1 MFYRHVTP
9 SAILALSLALLLTA
23 CGESNRYIA
32 PPPPKVMVA
41 HPEQKPVIRYLEATG
56 NAASVNMADLV
67 ARVPG
72 FVQTINYQDGQPV
85 KKGDLLFTI
94 EPEPYKVKLEQA
106 KAAETGAEATLKSN
120 EASYQRQ
127 ADLLSR
133 QTASQAAYDQALAA
147 RDSSKSA
154 LDQAKANTELSKINY
169 DYTQV
174 TAPFDGIVTARQVSI
189 GEYVGGSATPT
200 VLATIVQHDPIWVN
214 FNVSEKDVLDVR
226 ATLAQR
232 GVRVEDLRNVPVEVG
247 LQSEEGYPHHGT
259 LDYVAPTVN
268 QSTGTLAARA
278 IFQNP
283 TRVLLPGYF
292 VRVRIPR
299 GDPAPALLVPDVALG
314 SDQGGRY
321 LLVIN
326 KDNQVEQRK
335 VELGV
340 LVGAMRVIAKGI
352 AADDRI
358 IVSGLLRAVPGQK
371 VDPQMEAAPQQNS
384 AH

>member
-1 MFYRHVTP
+1 MFYRHVPP

-32 PPPPKVMVA
+32 PPPPRVMVA
-41 HPEQKPVIRYLEATG
+41 HPEQKPVVRYLEATG
-56 NAASVNMADLV
+56 NTAPVNTADLV

-106 KAAETGAEATLKSN
+106 QAAQSGADATLKAN
-120 EASYQRQ
+120 EASFQRQ

-154 LDQAKANTELSKINY
+154 LDQAKANTELARINY

-174 TAPFDGIVTARQVSI
+174 TAPFDGFVSARQVSI

-200 VLATIVQHDPIWVN
+200 TLATIVQHDPIWVT

-226 ATLAQR
+226 ATLARR
-232 GVRVEDLRNVPVEVG
+232 GIRAEDL
-247 LQSEEGYPHHGT
+247 
-259 LDYVAPTVN
+259 
-268 QSTGTLAARA
+268 
-278 IFQNP
+278 
-283 TRVLLPGYF
+283 
-292 VRVRIPR
+292 
-299 GDPAPALLVPDVALG
+299 
-314 SDQGGRY
+314 
-321 LLVIN
+321 
-326 KDNQVEQRK
+326 
-335 VELGV
+335 
-340 LVGAMRVIAKGI
+340 
-352 AADDRI
+352 
-358 IVSGLLRAVPGQK
+358 
-371 VDPQMEAAPQQNS
+371 
-384 AH
+384 

>member
-1 MFYRHVTP
+1 MFHRRVAP
-9 SAILALSLALLLTA
+9 SAILSLLLALPLTA
-23 CGESNRYIA
+23 CGEGNRYIA

-41 HPEQKPVIRYLEATG
+41 HPEQKPVVRYLEATG
-56 NAASVNMADLV
+56 NAASVNTADLV

-85 KKGDLLFTI
+85 KKGELLFTI

-106 KAAETGAEATLKSN
+106 QAAQTGADATLKAN
-120 EASYQRQ
+120 EASFQRQ

-154 LDQAKANTELSKINY
+154 LDQARASTELAKINY

-174 TAPFDGIVTARQVSI
+174 MAPFDGIVTARRVSV

-232 GVRVEDLRNVPVEVG
+232 GIRPEDLRNVPVEVG
-247 LQSEEGYPHHGT
+247 LQSEEGYPHRGT

-268 QSTGTLAARA
+268 QSTGTLAGRA

-283 TRVLLPGYF
+283 DRVLLPGYF

-299 GDPAPALLVPDVALG
+299 GEPTPSLLVPDVALG

-321 LLVIN
+321 LLVVD
-326 KDNQVEQRK
+326 KENQVVQRK
-335 VELGV
+335 VEIGV
-340 LVGAMRVIAKGI
+340 PEGTLRVITKGI
-352 AADDRI
+352 TADDRV
-358 IVSGLLRAVPGQK
+358 IVNGLLRAIPGQK
-371 VDPQMEAAPQQNS
+371 VDPQMEAGPQQSS
-384 AH
+384 AR